1 MGVAKPSLL
10 YIKKRVNLMVK
21 VLCYGHKDTS
31 STLVRVYPNGYYN
44 NGVPYLFLCLDNK
57 YALKFVFVF
66 CLAFFIFLDL
76 VL

>member
-1 MGVAKPSLL
+1 
-10 YIKKRVNLMVK
+10 
-21 VLCYGHKDTS
+21 
-31 STLVRVYPNGYYN
+31 
-44 NGVPYLFLCLDNK
+44 LCLDNK